1 MISATVSR
9 APKPNPDFT
18 EVKRRRGEDNIEW
31 LKRLL
36 QGYTPKGVV
45 MLLIGGAD
53 PLSFRLRVAQA
64 HLRHDMTPSAWS
76 HIALVVDASFKDIG
90 KSKLVEISLD
100 PARGFGWAPEHNGVQ
115 EDVGLV
121 RYQDARRYPNI
132 AVVDL
137 PPEMAADGA
146 SSSSQAASSRGADAA
161 RKAQGKIVDAALW
174 RFKRT
179 RGTLDCCDLV
189 LQWLGFAWG
198 AGQVPNPL
206 FSGRGIPSAV
216 LVESLAAAT
225 GFDLTPSIDS
235 RASCPEAVWQGAKWW
250 HGLHEKVASRRLA
263 GAYSNEHELVP

>member
-1 MISATVSR
+1 MITATVSR
-9 APKPNPDFT
+9 ESEPNPDFR
-18 EVKRRRGEDNIEW
+18 EVTRRRGEDNLEW

-45 MLLIGGAD
+45 MLLIGGTDA
-53 PLSFRLRVAQA
+53 LSFRLRVAQA

-76 HIALVVDASFKDIG
+76 HVALVVDPSFKDVG
-90 KSKLVEISLD
+90 KSKLTEISLD
-100 PARGFGWAPEHNGVQ
+100 PERGFGWAPEENAVQ
-115 EDVGLV
+115 EDVGLT

-132 AVVDL
+132 AVVDM
-137 PPEMAADGA
+137 PPETVTDGAQSSSKTAGTSAADV
-146 SSSSQAASSRGADAA
+146 A
-161 RKAQGKIVDAALW
+161 RTAQRATVATALL

-179 RGTLDCCDLV
+179 RGTLDCCELV

-198 AGQVPNPL
+198 AGQAPNPL
-206 FSGRGIPSAV
+206 FAGRGIPSAV

-250 HGLHEKVASRRLA
+250 YGLHEKVATRRLT
-263 GAYSNEHELVP
+263 GAYCSNHKLVA